1 MATMGADAVFVDTNV
16 LVNANIATA
25 PFHAA
30 ALQELRSL
38 RNSGVPL
45 WISRQ
50 VIREYLATLSRPQ
63 TFSAPQPIFVLATQV
78 NYFLSN
84 FALAEDGPSVTSNLL
99 TLLTNMPIG
108 GRQVHDAN
116 IVATMQAHGIT
127 RLLTRN
133 VVDFNRFSGLIQVIP
148 LVP

>member
-1 MATMGADAVFVDTNV
+1 MATMGADPVFVDTNV

-30 ALQELRSL
+30 ALHELRSL
-38 RNSGVPL
+38 QNSGVTL

-63 TFSAPQPIFVLATQV
+63 TFSSPQPTTVLVTQV
-78 NYFLSN
+78 NYFLSH
-84 FALAEDGPSVTSNLL
+84 FAIAEEGPSVTSNLL
-99 TLLTNMPIG
+99 VLLTSLPIG

-116 IVATMQAHGIT
+116 IVATMQTHGIP

-133 VVDFNRFSGLIQVIP
+133 VIAFTRFTGLIQVIP